1 MAEARE
7 ELRWGMER
15 RLEFIEFRLFW
26 EGHVNRSDLMDTF
39 KVSIA
44 QATTDLNRYLALA
57 PGNMAYDKS
66 AKAYVRTP
74 EFKARFQEPE
84 PGRYL
89 NQLRS
94 VGDGIVEAGETW
106 IGHFPVFDATPTPVR
121 SIGPVILRSVVAAI
135 RRKEAIEIKYQSLS
149 RPEPT
154 WRWIAPHALGHD
166 GFRWHTR
173 AFCETDRTFKD
184 FLLARMIEIRG
195 TRPTEVDP
203 TTDSDWQEQVVLAVG
218 PHPDLSEAQQK
229 IIGLDYGMR
238 GGTAKIKVRR
248 AFLYYTLKR
257 LGLDTD
263 PSARRPQD
271 QQIVLRNR
279 EEIERML
286 SRPVAEERL

>member
-1 MAEARE
+1 VAEARE

-57 PGNMAYDKS
+57 PGNMVYDKS

-106 IGHFPVFDATPTPVR
+106 IGHFPAFDAAPTSGHSPLGGCR
-121 SIGPVILRSVVAAI
+121 HPSERGDRDQISIAVAA
-135 RRKEAIEIKYQSLS
+135 RAEV
-149 RPEPT
+149 
-154 WRWIAPHALGHD
+154 AL
-166 GFRWHTR
+166 
-173 AFCETDRTFKD
+173 DRT
-184 FLLARMIEIRG
+184 AR
-195 TRPTEVDP
+195 P
-203 TTDSDWQEQVVLAVG
+203 
-218 PHPDLSEAQQK
+218 
-229 IIGLDYGMR
+229 
-238 GGTAKIKVRR
+238 R
-248 AFLYYTLKR
+248 A
-257 LGLDTD
+257 
-263 PSARRPQD
+263 
-271 QQIVLRNR
+271 
-279 EEIERML
+279 
-286 SRPVAEERL
+286 